1 MDEKVEAFCAARDY
15 VLSTLAQKIEVFLT
29 GMWDPINKHLIIK
42 ETMDIIETEL
52 IKLFPNV
59 PVKQLPRCRFR
70 VFEQDMEIEAG
81 VQNYYNHEPELSFL
95 GTSMIGPELFDCYY
109 RGSYD
114 PRFEYMFVSRYGHG
128 PDDYYVG
135 SKTAAAEYYLGQQT
149 PLSIAY
155 GLAIEDGF
163 IG

>member
-1 MDEKVEAFCAARDY
+1 MDNQINQFVQARDY
-15 VLSTLAQKIEVFLT
+15 VLQSLGAKIEVYLT
-29 GMWDPINKHLIIK
+29 GIWDPFVKHIVIR
-42 ETMDIIETEL
+42 ETADIIEKEL
-52 IKLFPNV
+52 IELFPT
-59 PVKQLPRCRFR
+59 LPLKYLPKCRFR
-70 VFEQDMEIEAG
+70 VFEHEKEVEAG
-81 VQNYYNHEPELSFL
+81 VQNYYNHEPDLTYL
-95 GTSMIGPELFDCYY
+95 GTSMIGVEMFDCYY

-114 PRFEYMFVSRYGHG
+114 PRFEYMFIARYGHKEE
-128 PDDYYVG
+128 DYYVG